1 MGRRRWLSLSDAAE
15 GKAKPASRYLALN
28 LPGFGDGGQV
38 ARRHHHGPADNTAAL
53 TSEHLLKPERSGWTY
68 MTISL
73 RVVSSIMYL
82 VQSFQ
87 LSYVFDWSTIFW
99 NMVLFLL
106 THERRQSGDIYQWN
120 DS

>member
-1 MGRRRWLSLSDAAE
+1 
-15 GKAKPASRYLALN
+15 
-28 LPGFGDGGQV
+28 
-38 ARRHHHGPADNTAAL
+38 
-53 TSEHLLKPERSGWTY
+53 

-99 NMVLFLL
+99 NIVLFLL
-106 THERRQSGDIYQWN
+106 RRERKHSLETFISGRMMMMMMFTETHNILL
-120 DS
+120 

>member
-1 MGRRRWLSLSDAAE
+1 
-15 GKAKPASRYLALN
+15 
-28 LPGFGDGGQV
+28 
-38 ARRHHHGPADNTAAL
+38 
-53 TSEHLLKPERSGWTY
+53 

-106 THERRQSGDIYQWN
+106 THERRHLSVERLLMVVFSSD
-120 DS
+120 

>member
-1 MGRRRWLSLSDAAE
+1 
-15 GKAKPASRYLALN
+15 
-28 LPGFGDGGQV
+28 
-38 ARRHHHGPADNTAAL
+38 
-53 TSEHLLKPERSGWTY
+53 

-106 THERRQSGDIYQWN
+106 RQEMRAETGDIHRWTVLAMF
-120 DS
+120 S

>member
-1 MGRRRWLSLSDAAE
+1 
-15 GKAKPASRYLALN
+15 
-28 LPGFGDGGQV
+28 
-38 ARRHHHGPADNTAAL
+38 
-53 TSEHLLKPERSGWTY
+53 

-106 THERRQSGDIYQWN
+106 THERRQSGDMYQWN

>member
-1 MGRRRWLSLSDAAE
+1 MFWG
-15 GKAKPASRYLALN
+15 
-28 LPGFGDGGQV
+28 
-38 ARRHHHGPADNTAAL
+38 
-53 TSEHLLKPERSGWTY
+53 TY

-99 NMVLFLL
+99 NIVLFLL
-106 THERRQSGDIYQWN
+106 RQEVRPETCN
-120 DS
+120 NLTLNLME

>member
-1 MGRRRWLSLSDAAE
+1 
-15 GKAKPASRYLALN
+15 
-28 LPGFGDGGQV
+28 
-38 ARRHHHGPADNTAAL
+38 
-53 TSEHLLKPERSGWTY
+53 

-99 NMVLFLL
+99 NIVLFLL
-106 THERRQSGDIYQWN
+106 RRERKHSLETFISGRMMMMMFTETHNILL
-120 DS
+120 